1 MFYCARRDLASRIF
15 VLMRRRTSIRETA
28 RRPIGKRTRLFPLIV
43 AQIAALVV
51 GVSSLACCAQQ
62 NRLANTLPYTPVPP
76 PTLNLAASKDLPVRT
91 DLLPVAEN
99 VPDLPRTTEEPL
111 PDAPTPNI
119 EPAAANPDGSPDPN
133 HANPSDTNDDPDE
146 VVGNLYASASA
157 DSGTPQQNQRQTTP
171 GFPPISP
178 TQRRLPP
185 SRGEHPSIPSQTSPC
200 QTDVCTST
208 PANMCCTRNVNY
220 FERFVDAGIHPLSAR
235 QKGYLALRN
244 TVDPYNFAT
253 IGFFSAI
260 SVASDS
266 HSAYGPGFPGF
277 ARNFGVAYCETA
289 VDAFFGTFLIPA
301 IAHQDPH
308 YHRMPNASYA
318 RRALHAVTA
327 VVWAQSDYGLG
338 MPNYSGL
345 ITTVVGDGLGNLYV
359 PGRQKS
365 WGSAAARDL
374 TNIATAPIGNFIT
387 EFVPDVAR
395 RVNVKIV
402 LIQQIVNQVEK
413 SP

>member
-1 MFYCARRDLASRIF
+1 
-15 VLMRRRTSIRETA
+15 MRRRTSIRETA
-28 RRPIGKRTRLFPLIV
+28 RRPIGKRSRPFPLIV
-43 AQIAALVV
+43 AQITALVL
-51 GVSSLACCAQQ
+51 GLASLACSAQQ
-62 NRLANTLPYTPVPP
+62 NWLSHTPAPSP
-76 PTLNLAASKDLPVRT
+76 ALNLAASKELPLPT
-91 DLLPVAEN
+91 DLLPVSGN
-99 VPDLPRTTEEPL
+99 LPDLPPTTEEAL

-119 EPAAANPDGSPDPN
+119 DPAAANSDGGADPN
-133 HANPSDTNDDPDE
+133 DANSDSDE
-146 VVGNLYASASA
+146 LVGNLYASASA
-157 DSGTPQQNQRQTTP
+157 TSEAPQQNERQTTP

-185 SRGEHPSIPSQTSPC
+185 SPGEHPSIPSGTSPC
-200 QTDVCTST
+200 RTDVCTST
-208 PANMCCTRNVNY
+208 PANLCCTRNVNY
-220 FERFVDAGIHPLSAR
+220 FGRFVDAGIHPLTAR

-260 SVASDS
+260 AVASDPN
-266 HSAYGPGFPGF
+266 SAYGPGFPGF

-308 YHRMPNASYA
+308 YHRMPNASYE
-318 RRALHAVTA
+318 RRILHVLTQ

-338 MPNYSGL
+338 MPNYSTLG
-345 ITTVVGDGLGNLYV
+345 TTVIGDGLGNLYV

-374 TNIATAPIGNFIT
+374 TAIATDPIGNFIT
-387 EFVPDVAR
+387 EFVPDVAS
-395 RVNVKIV
+395 RVNVHIV
-402 LIQQIVNQVEK
+402 LLQQIVNQVEK

>member
-1 MFYCARRDLASRIF
+1 
-15 VLMRRRTSIRETA
+15 MRRRTSIRETA

-43 AQIAALVV
+43 APIVALMV
-51 GVSSLACCAQQ
+51 GLTSLACSAQQ
-62 NRLANTLPYTPVPP
+62 NRLANTLPDTLPDAPAPP
-76 PTLNLAASKDLPVRT
+76 PALNLAASKDLSVPA
-91 DLLPVAEN
+91 DLLPVSGNLPA
-99 VPDLPRTTEEPL
+99 LPRTTEEAL

-119 EPAAANPDGSPDPN
+119 EPGAANSDGSPNPTD
-133 HANPSDTNDDPDE
+133 ANPNDANPNDANTDSDE
-146 VVGNLYASASA
+146 MVGNPYVSASA
-157 DSGTPQQNQRQTTP
+157 TSEAPQQNQRQTAP

-185 SRGEHPSIPSQTSPC
+185 SRGEHPSIPSQIAPC
-200 QTDVCTST
+200 QTDMCTLT
-208 PANMCCTRNVNY
+208 PANMCCARNVNY
-220 FERFVDAGIHPLSAR
+220 FERFVDAGIHPLTAR

-260 SVASDS
+260 SVASDP

-318 RRALHAVTA
+318 RRALHAITA
-327 VVWAQSDYGLG
+327 VVWAQSDYGVG
-338 MPNYSGL
+338 MPNYSTL
-345 ITTVVGDGLGNLYV
+345 ITTPVGDGLGNLYV

-365 WGSAAARDL
+365 WGSAAARDI
-374 TNIATAPIGNFIT
+374 TAIATDPIGNFIT
-387 EFVPDVAR
+387 EFVPDVAS
-395 RVNVKIV
+395 RVNVRIV
-402 LIQQIVNQVEK
+402 LIQQIVNRVETQ
-413 SP
+413 P